1 MGLLKSNN
9 QSKLYAVPITFRAAS
24 TFVKDL
30 HRHHKPPAG
39 HKFSIGVSNAD
50 GVLVGVAMCGRPSAR
65 HWDDGYTI
73 EVIRTCTD
81 GTPNANS
88 FLYGAS
94 WQAAKAMG
102 YHRAITYTQEG
113 ESGSSLR
120 GAGWKV
126 IGIRK
131 PRGNWHESSNALKL
145 IRDPD
150 VKGWIQRTVWEIS

>member
-1 MGLLKSNN
+1 VGLLKSNN

-50 GVLVGVAMCGRPSAR
+50 GVLVGVAMSGRP
-65 HWDDGYTI
+65 WDDGYTI

-126 IGIRK
+126 IGVRK

-150 VKGWIQRTVWEIS
+150 VKGWIQRTV